1 MAKSKKTNARGNRRI
16 NPQAQLQLPSSSY
29 ILRPLRDTF
38 PEIRLAILKGDTQMN
53 PESSWGRNLLL
64 APLLLIFSA
73 VAVSAQ
79 DKSPQKPE
87 ATPDAHQTP
96 DATRPGPEQEF
107 LAKRAGEY
115 NRTIKFAAQPN
126 ADATASSGTSKISVA
141 LGGRFIVE
149 ENNDTVFGRPVSGT
163 RIYGFNNITKQYEA
177 VWMYTGSTAM
187 IFLTGTSTDGG
198 KTVDLTGMTQNV
210 HGDKIPLHAIIR
222 QIDDN
227 QFVVTLMSAGPD
239 GKEAAFQETTY
250 TRKK

>member
-1 MAKSKKTNARGNRRI
+1 
-16 NPQAQLQLPSSSY
+16 
-29 ILRPLRDTF
+29 
-38 PEIRLAILKGDTQMN
+38 MN
-53 PESSWGRNLLL
+53 PESCGGRQVLL
-64 APLLLIFSA
+64 AALLLIFSA

-96 DATRPGPEQEF
+96 DATKPGPEQEL

-115 NRTIKFAAQPN
+115 TRTIKFVAQPN
-126 ADATASSGTSKISVA
+126 ADANASSGTSKISVA

-163 RIYGFNNITKQYEA
+163 RIYGFNNLTKQYEA
-177 VWMYTGSTAM
+177 VWIYTGSTAM
-187 IFLTGTSTDGG
+187 IFLTGTSTDSG
-198 KTVDLTGMTQNV
+198 KTIDLSGTTQNA
-210 HGDKIPLHAIIR
+210 HGGTIPLHAILR
-222 QIDDN
+222 QIDDT

-239 GKEAAFQETTY
+239 GQQAAFQETTY